1 MFDGVEQVEVGDAL
15 ASQFDL
21 ESRAGAKEILDAT
34 EQIGSWLRTLGDV
47 AVIVR
52 VELSSVLGVGNTRPI
67 SPPMAIVP
75 SWGCAAAGVHFDAI
89 PRVLTLGRRDHRI
102 PVFTASL
109 YSGFA

>member
-47 AVIVR
+47 AVV
-52 VELSSVLGVGNTRPI
+52 VS
-67 SPPMAIVP
+67 AIVI
-75 SWGCAAAGVHFDAI
+75 AFDLEAVDADAGAGERMPNV
-89 PRVLTLGRRDHRI
+89 VLPIVGAVEADT
-102 PVFTASL
+102 PVAHLERFVI
-109 YSGFA
+109 